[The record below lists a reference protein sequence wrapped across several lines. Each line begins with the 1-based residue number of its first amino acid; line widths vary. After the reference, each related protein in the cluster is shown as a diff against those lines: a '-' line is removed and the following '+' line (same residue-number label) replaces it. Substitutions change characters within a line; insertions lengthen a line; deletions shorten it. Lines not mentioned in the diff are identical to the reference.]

1 MEFKNRLSNAFV
13 FERSIKTA
21 DYIWTNSNYTKKCV
35 QQYIPHRKCES
46 IFVGC
51 SIDDSLFYERS
62 YTVDEQN
69 VFLNKVGIDF
79 PYILF
84 VGTLEPRKNLKFLL
98 EIAPAVFAKYGTKLV
113 VVGAKGWKKT
123 SVSDIVES
131 SSYNQCA
138 VHFCGYVSN
147 EELVKLYHFARCF
160 VSASLNE
167 GFGMPQLEALKCGC
181 PVITSHNS
189 AMIEVAED
197 IEGAYTIKGY
207 DAQQWITKI
216 GDVISSNKQVSGNR
230 ISQYSW
236 KTVLDNLIIYIS

>member
-1 MEFKNRLSNAFV
+1 
-13 FERSIKTA
+13 
-21 DYIWTNSNYTKKCV
+21 
-35 QQYIPHRKCES
+35 
-46 IFVGC
+46 
-51 SIDDSLFYERS
+51 
-62 YTVDEQN
+62 
-69 VFLNKVGIDF
+69 
-79 PYILF
+79 
-84 VGTLEPRKNLKFLL
+84 
-98 EIAPAVFAKYGTKLV
+98 
-113 VVGAKGWKKT
+113 
-123 SVSDIVES
+123 
-131 SSYNQCA
+131 